1 MPARSLQ
8 IVTKCESHVRSL
20 QQQHGAEI
28 GQRDY
33 ILQVRTV
40 VLKHYC
46 YLRPFA
52 RAPLPTCA
60 HSRYTCIFSQAVH
73 GFSHTHT
80 PRSHTFFRTLA
91 LPQRCKDTILNLEAR
106 VTELAGGVPPA
117 KPSDVQRSLQ
127 QQQLQQQQ
135 QQHRPQNNTAGVAVG
150 TLGALN
156 GASPRAAAPVGL
168 VQVPAGYGPGW
179 GAKA

>member
-1 MPARSLQ
+1 MLPSA
-8 IVTKCESHVRSL
+8 
-20 QQQHGAEI
+20 
-28 GQRDY
+28 
-33 ILQVRTV
+33 
-40 VLKHYC
+40 
-46 YLRPFA
+46 LRPRLPPHMLTHA
-52 RAPLPTCA
+52 APASTSSTCVPPPQT
-60 HSRYTCIFSQAVH
+60 HSQSVCL
-73 GFSHTHT
+73 
-80 PRSHTFFRTLA
+80 TLT

-135 QQHRPQNNTAGVAVG
+135 QHRPPNYTAGVAVG